1 MDAVIRAAAIYCFIW
16 LVFRIAGK
24 RTLSETTTF
33 DFVLLLIIAE
43 TTQQALLG
51 EDFSLTN
58 AFILIA
64 TLVGIDIVLS
74 LVKLRFP
81 RVEKVVDGEPVV
93 LVADGRPLDDR
104 MKRARVDRQ
113 DILEAARRLQGL
125 ERFEQ
130 IKYAVLEQSGGITII
145 PKPKE

>member
-1 MDAVIRAAAIYCFIW
+1 MDAVIRAAAIYSFVW
-16 LVFRIAGK
+16 LVFRLAGK
-24 RTLSETTTF
+24 RTLSEATTF

-58 AFILIA
+58 AFILIT
-64 TLVGIDIVLS
+64 TLVGIDIALS
-74 LVKLRFP
+74 LIKLRFP
-81 RVEKVVDGEPVV
+81 KVEKVVDGEPVV
-93 LVADGRPLDDR
+93 LVADGRALEDR
-104 MKRARVDRQ
+104 MKRARVDRD

-130 IKYAVLEQSGGITII
+130 IKYAVLEQSGGITIV
-145 PKPKE
+145 PKQKD